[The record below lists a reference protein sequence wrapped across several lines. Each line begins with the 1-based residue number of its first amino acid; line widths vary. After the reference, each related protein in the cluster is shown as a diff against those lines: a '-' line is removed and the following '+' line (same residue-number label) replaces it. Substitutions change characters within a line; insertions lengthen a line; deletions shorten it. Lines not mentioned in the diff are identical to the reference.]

1 MMHGLLAYGLANGG
15 LGAEARVLHAS
26 LDDFRNVKTEADRN
40 AAERSVNL
48 CLKHGSL
55 TKVSKPDTAILDEYE
70 RLESEDA
77 SAFHRKH

>member
-1 MMHGLLAYGLANGG
+1 
-15 LGAEARVLHAS
+15 
-26 LDDFRNVKTEADRN
+26 LDDFLNAKTEADRN

-77 SAFHRKH
+77 SAFHRKRQPEILAQLQQRQDSETSIN